1 MLFKIDELCFGLERE
16 KEGRRTRRR
25 RGKISFGVVKECHW
39 ETKKII
45 IINKRKRQAILQGTE
60 RDSTTPSLSFSFLPG
75 GR

>member
-1 MLFKIDELCFGLERE
+1 MFWFRERE
-16 KEGRRTRRR
+16 RGEEDEEKERKNLFWSSKRMPLGN
-25 RGKISFGVVKECHW
+25 
-39 ETKKII
+39 KKII